1 MALMNVNQVGN
12 ANFVQSE
19 WFVARITAVDTVQS
33 GTGSCVGYKHSWIEQ
48 RVCANGIHYQD
59 ADEASAENSDGFLAP
74 AYPINNVSAFVN
86 DLVLMRVRGVDQSG
100 NTIYEFIP
108 RSSQWFSSSDLGG
121 SPPSNSIG
129 NNGDFFQ
136 DIVTGATY
144 IKQGDVWILLP
155 GGGTGYVTSVQCTGG
170 YLIVTYG

>member
-1 MALMNVNQVGN
+1 MALMNVNQIGN

-19 WFVARITAVDTVQS
+19 WFVARITAVDAVQS

-48 RVCANGIHYQD
+48 RVCANGIHYED

-74 AYPINNVSAFVN
+74 AYPISGVSAAVD
-86 DLVLMRVRGVDQSG
+86 DLVIMRVRGIDTYG
-100 NTIYEFIP
+100 TTIYEFLP
-108 RSSQWFSSSDLGG
+108 K
-121 SPPSNSIG
+121 
-129 NNGDFFQ
+129 
-136 DIVTGATY
+136 TG
-144 IKQGDVWILLP
+144 

>member
-1 MALMNVNQVGN
+1 MALMNVNTIGN

-74 AYPINNVSAFVN
+74 AYPISGVN
-86 DLVLMRVRGVDQSG
+86 AAVDDLVIMRVRGVDTSG
-100 NTIYEFIP
+100 NTIYEFLP
-108 RSSQWFSSSDLGG
+108 KSGG
-121 SPPSNSIG
+121 
-129 NNGDFFQ
+129 
-136 DIVTGATY
+136 
-144 IKQGDVWILLP
+144 